1 MSDLLSLTADL
12 VNIPSISGNEK
23 QIGGYM
29 RRLPINVLQELY
41 EVILTIVPLGIIGEE
56 S

>member
-1 MSDLLSLTADL
+1 MLFGYRDVWLEEDQ
-12 VNIPSISGNEK
+12 IRGNEK